1 MISDRSTTIAAA
13 LATLAAVQ
21 FSLLAD
27 GLGTGSARHVTIGDD
42 LSGVRVADE
51 GGEGSLLSEFQLVL
65 VFDPACAHSRQV
77 AARWRAF
84 LQDPDRPPGI
94 LALAPGSPEAAARHA
109 EAHHWR
115 VPVGTMGRF
124 RLGSREHVLLSRTPW
139 VIALRDGRVIAQGHG
154 DELPEVVAAL
164 SSATGAPRD
173 VRPRLATANLP

>member
-1 MISDRSTTIAAA
+1 MISARNTTTAAA
-13 LATLAAVQ
+13 LAALAAVQ

-27 GLGTGSARHVTIGDD
+27 RLGTGSAEHVAIGDD
-42 LSGVRVADE
+42 LSGVQVGDN
-51 GGEGSLLSEFQLVL
+51 GDEGSLLSEFRLVL

-77 AARWRAF
+77 AAGWRAF

-124 RLGSREHVLLSRTPW
+124 RLGSREHALLSRTPW
-139 VIALRDGRVIAQGHG
+139 VFALRDGRVIAQGHG
-154 DELPEVVAAL
+154 DDLAEVVAAL
-164 SSATGAPRD
+164 SSATGAPHNA
-173 VRPRLATANLP
+173 RPRLATANVP